1 MTVSIEPGLRPLV
14 PKLERL
20 GPLSD
25 EERQTLEGFIPGARW
40 VGAARSLTRQG
51 ERPTAC
57 CLIVEGFACRYKA
70 LDDGQRQI
78 LSFHIPGDLLDLAGL
93 LLGRMDYGV
102 ATLTAVRAVS
112 VPNATLLDWIGRYP
126 NLHGLLWR
134 DTLLDTAV
142 LREWVVNISRRSA
155 YQRVAHLLCELVTRL
170 HAAGL
175 ARDDACDL
183 PITHVT
189 LADATGLSVVHVN
202 RVVRVL
208 RSKGLVEPRGKA
220 LVALDWERLKR
231 AADFDPAY
239 LHLLKAAA

>member
-1 MTVSIEPGLRPLV
+1 M
-14 PKLERL
+14 
-20 GPLSD
+20 
-25 EERQTLEGFIPGARW
+25 
-40 VGAARSLTRQG
+40 
-51 ERPTAC
+51 
-57 CLIVEGFACRYKA
+57 
-70 LDDGQRQI
+70 
-78 LSFHIPGDLLDLAGL
+78 
-93 LLGRMDYGV
+93 
-102 ATLTAVRAVS
+102 
-112 VPNATLLDWIGRYP
+112 
-126 NLHGLLWR
+126 
-134 DTLLDTAV
+134 
-142 LREWVVNISRRSA
+142 
-155 YQRVAHLLCELVTRL
+155 CELVTRL

-220 LVALDWERLKR
+220 LVALDWEGLKR